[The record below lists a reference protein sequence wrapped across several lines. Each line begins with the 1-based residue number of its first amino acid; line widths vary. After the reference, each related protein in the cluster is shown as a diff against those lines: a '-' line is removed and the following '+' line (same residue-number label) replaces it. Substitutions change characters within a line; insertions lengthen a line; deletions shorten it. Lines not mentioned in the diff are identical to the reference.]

1 LFAIAPQRLNFITE
15 MKLPII
21 VSIIAA
27 SFAVTSVMAEEVT
40 PTSIPAVSA
49 DQASVIEQ
57 VFKDVKAAPENAAE
71 IVKKAILS
79 SKADSLMVAQIMRVA
94 MLQAPGQARS
104 IYNAVVAVAPD
115 ATGMVNLML
124 AAMLNG
130 DEVAGEDSTVAKDG
144 DKDPKEELPE
154 VFNDSTDVSVDDYN
168 KNAKVLVPQEV
179 LKKWTDATG
188 GKSVEVKM
196 DDFSYFMNFGAAPP
210 PTSNLPGNQVVIVKP
225 DSGTI
230 PPP

>member
-1 LFAIAPQRLNFITE
+1 

-21 VSIIAA
+21 AGIIAA

-49 DQASVIEQ
+49 DQAAVIEQ
-57 VFKDVKAAPENAAE
+57 VSKDVKTAPENAAE
-71 IVKKAILS
+71 IVKNAILS
-79 SKADSLMVAQIMRVA
+79 SKADSLMVAQIMRAA

-104 IYNAVVAVAPD
+104 IYNAVIAVAPD

-144 DKDPKEELPE
+144 DKDEEKELPR
-154 VFNDSTDVSVDDYN
+154 VFKNTTDLSIDDHN
-168 KNAKVLVPQEV
+168 KNAKVLVSREV
-179 LKKWTDATG
+179 LKQWTDATG
-188 GKSVEVKM
+188 GKHVEVKL
-196 DDFSYFMNFGAAPP
+196 DDFFYDINFDSE
-210 PTSNLPGNQVVIVKP
+210 TEDFEETQVIIVKP
-225 DSGTI
+225 DSPTL
-230 PPP
+230 PPV